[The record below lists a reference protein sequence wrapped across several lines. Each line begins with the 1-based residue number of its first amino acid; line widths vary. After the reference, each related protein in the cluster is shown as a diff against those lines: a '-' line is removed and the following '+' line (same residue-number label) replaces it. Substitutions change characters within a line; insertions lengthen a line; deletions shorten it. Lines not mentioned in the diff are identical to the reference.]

1 MAQEMLNDSLPAIFL
16 SASVPDPRRNPRYFS
31 STDVIAIREAVIGL
45 VSVVLPRA
53 LLVFG
58 GHPAISPLVLTTAQQ
73 LGLEARVVIYQ
84 SRFFEHLIPPSSL
97 GFQHFH
103 WTEKVNDDR
112 ALSLEHMRRE
122 MLGRWPFQAGIFI
135 SGIFIGGMEGV
146 EEELEL
152 FQTLHPGV
160 LAYPIA
166 STGGAALELFKQG
179 KGPQAADIREA
190 LMGEL
195 AYGALFERLLFP
207 PAR

>member
-1 MAQEMLNDSLPAIFL
+1 MLNDSLPAIFL
-16 SASVPDPRRNPRYFS
+16 SASVPDPRRNPQYFDS
-31 STDVIAIREAVIGL
+31 ADVIAIREAVIGL

-58 GHPAISPLVLTTAQQ
+58 GHPAISPLVLTTARQ
-73 LGLEARVVIYQ
+73 LGLAARVVIYQ
-84 SRFFEHLIPPSSL
+84 SRFFEALIHPSSL

-135 SGIFIGGMEGV
+135 GGMEGV
-146 EEELEL
+146 EEELVL
-152 FQTLHPGV
+152 FQTLHPGAPV
-160 LAYPIA
+160 YPIA
-166 STGGAALELFKQG
+166 STGGAALELFKHG

-195 AYGALFERLLFP
+195 AYGALFERLLFRA
-207 PAR
+207 AR